1 MMSVMVRLEFITSR
15 SAQQLTRKE
24 LVNKMWKQYK
34 DTNYSIST
42 NGEVK
47 NNLTGKILSQSI
59 QQGYKHVTLLINNK
73 QKRCRVHR
81 LVAETFVNNP
91 ENKPYVNHIDGDRAN
106 NNVENL
112 EWVTPSENTIHAVK
126 LGIFKSGVKRAVNQY
141 DLDGNFMMQ
150 YESIVEAAKQSGAS
164 ETKITACCKKERK
177 TSGDF
182 QWRYADEE
190 QDVGKVSRS
199 YNVGRKVAQC
209 DENGN
214 IIAVFPSFREAAAAV
229 DGTSSAISRVCSG
242 LNVRHKGYKW
252 KLVDDIVQDD

>member
-81 LVAETFVNNP
+81 LVAETFINNP

-126 LGIFKSGVKRAVNQY
+126 LGIFK
-141 DLDGNFMMQ
+141 L
-150 YESIVEAAKQSGAS
+150 
-164 ETKITACCKKERK
+164 
-177 TSGDF
+177 
-182 QWRYADEE
+182 
-190 QDVGKVSRS
+190 
-199 YNVGRKVAQC
+199 
-209 DENGN
+209 
-214 IIAVFPSFREAAAAV
+214 
-229 DGTSSAISRVCSG
+229 
-242 LNVRHKGYKW
+242 
-252 KLVDDIVQDD
+252 